1 MEQRNK
7 EKIAKVIF
15 GEGSVFVGR
24 CHDALVAIAQ
34 CAKDL
39 WDTGEYPDLD
49 TCLEQAFAPASDVVD
64 PECLRAVEEVWEQ
77 GKRRFPGAKIYQFR
91 SFTRYSD
98 GQGHLDPEKAGNLVE
113 NYDFLGQ
120 DSISTEWGHFYFGKR
135 EEKTMGKLLLIAG
148 HGGNPFDP
156 GATGNGVQE
165 ADLARDFANHLVLA
179 CRGLGMDID
188 LYDTTKNMVQTYK
201 NGGAFPFQS
210 YDLCLEIHFNASGS
224 VSTVKDGILKGTM
237 FYTHGNMA
245 DKTRQL
251 AQKILAD
258 LIALGSVQAWDGLVP
273 ASVQYDGGL
282 LVQNRCYTA
291 GCEHLLLETCF
302 VSDIDDVNWYRDK
315 RDSIVA
321 AVAHDLAAY
330 AGISPQ
336 VAKYTGMVCNVPEN
350 DNLNVRQEPDNNA
363 PNLTTWGLLSNGNL
377 VEVLEEEENGW
388 DKIRIAGQYVGYAFG
403 KYIADV
409 SEILYDAEVC
419 NVPEGDTLN
428 VRVNPW
434 DDADLLP
441 EWPGLSNTNRVGVLG
456 EVGDGWTR
464 IRIMNQ
470 YDGFV
475 YGKKYLKRVQ

>member
-1 MEQRNK
+1 MEIKQK

-15 GEGSVFVGR
+15 SEGSVFIGS
-24 CHDALVAIAQ
+24 CHDALVAISQ
-34 CAKDL
+34 CIHDL
-39 WDTGEYPDLD
+39 MDTGKYPDLD
-49 TCLEQAFAPASDVVD
+49 TCLEQSFAPASDVVD
-64 PECLRAVEEVWEQ
+64 SECLQAVEEVWEQ
-77 GKRRFPGAKIYQFR
+77 GQRRFPDTKIYQFR
-91 SFTRYSD
+91 SYTRYSD
-98 GQGHLDPEKAGNLVE
+98 GQGNLDAEKAGNLME

-120 DSISTEWGHFYFGKR
+120 DSISSEWGHFYFGRK
-135 EEKTMGKLLLIAG
+135 EEKKMGKLLLIAG
-148 HGGNPFDP
+148 HGGDPFDP
-156 GATGNGVQE
+156 GAVGNGVQE
-165 ADLARDFANHLVLA
+165 AELTRDFANHLVLA
-179 CRGLGMDID
+179 CRNLGMDID

-224 VSTVKDGILKGTM
+224 VSDTPDGVVKGTM

-258 LIALGSVQAWDGLVP
+258 LIALGSIQAWDGLVP
-273 ASVQYDGGL
+273 ASVQYKGGL
-282 LVQNRCYTA
+282 LVQNRCYSA

-302 VSDIDDVNWYRDK
+302 VTDIDDVNWYRAN

-350 DNLNVRQEPDNNA
+350 DNLNVRQAPQDDA

-419 NVPEGDTLN
+419 NVPDGDVLN

-475 YGKKYLKRVQ
+475 YGEKYLKKV

>member
-1 MEQRNK
+1 MDQNSK
-7 EKIAKVIF
+7 EKIAKVIYA
-15 GEGSVFVGR
+15 EGSVFIGR
-24 CHDALVAIAQ
+24 CHCALVAIAQ
-34 CAKDL
+34 CIHDL
-39 WDTGEYPDLD
+39 MDTGAYPDLD
-49 TCLEQAFAPASDVVD
+49 TCLAQAFAPASDVVD
-64 PECLRAVEEVWEQ
+64 PECLQAAEEVWEQ
-77 GKRRFPGAKIYQFR
+77 GKRRFPDAKIYQFR
-91 SFTRYSD
+91 SYTKYSD
-98 GQGHLDPEKAGNLVE
+98 GHGHLDAEKAGNLLE
-113 NYDFLGQ
+113 NYNFLGQ
-120 DSISTEWGHFYFGKR
+120 DSINDLWGHFYFGRK
-135 EEKTMGKLLLIAG
+135 EEKKMGKLLLIAG

-165 ADLARDFANHLVLA
+165 ADLTRDFANHLVLA
-179 CRGLGMDID
+179 CRNLGMDID

-224 VSTVKDGILKGTM
+224 VATVPDGIMKGTM
-237 FYTHGNMA
+237 FYMHGNMA

-273 ASVQYDGGL
+273 ASVQYKGGL
-282 LVQNRCYTA
+282 LVQNRCYSA

-302 VSDIDDVNWYRDK
+302 VSDIDDVNWYRAN

-321 AVAHDLAAY
+321 AVAHDLVAY

-336 VAKYTGMVCNVPEN
+336 TAKYTGMVCNVPEN
-350 DNLNVRQEPDNNA
+350 DNLNVRQDPQNDA

-409 SEILYDAEVC
+409 SKILYDAEVC
-419 NVPEGDTLN
+419 NVPLGDKLN

-434 DDADLLP
+434 DNADILT
-441 EWPGLSNTNRVGVLG
+441 EWPTLSNTNRVGVLG
-456 EVGDGWTR
+456 EVGNGWTR

-475 YGKKYLKRVQ
+475 YGESYLKRV

>member
-1 MEQRNK
+1 MDHLNK

-39 WDTGEYPDLD
+39 WDTGAYPDLD
-49 TCLEQAFAPASDVVD
+49 TCLAQAFAPAANVLE

-77 GKRRFPGAKIYQFR
+77 GRRRFPDAKIYQFR
-91 SFTRYSD
+91 SYTKYSD
-98 GQGHLDPEKAGNLVE
+98 GRGHLDAEKAGNLLE
-113 NYDFLGQ
+113 NYNYLGS
-120 DSISTEWGHFYFGKR
+120 DSINDLWGHFYFGRK
-135 EEKTMGKLLLIAG
+135 EEKKMGKLLLIAG

-165 ADLARDFANHLVLA
+165 ADLTRDFANHLVLA
-179 CRGLGMDID
+179 CRNLGMDID

-210 YDLCLEIHFNASGS
+210 YDLCLEIHFNASGNVNDTS
-224 VSTVKDGILKGTM
+224 DGVMKGTM

-273 ASVQYDGGL
+273 ASVQYKGGL
-282 LVQNRCYTA
+282 LVQNRCYSA

-302 VSDIDDVNWYRDK
+302 VSDIDDVNWYRAK

-336 VAKYTGMVCNVPEN
+336 AAKYTGMVCNVPEN
-350 DNLNVRQEPDNNA
+350 DTLNVRQAPQNDA

-388 DKIRIAGQYVGYAFG
+388 DKIRIDGQYVGYAFG

-419 NVPEGDTLN
+419 NVPDGDVLN

-475 YGKKYLKRVQ
+475 YGKKYLKRV

>member
-1 MEQRNK
+1 MEIKQK

-15 GEGSVFVGR
+15 SEGSVFIGS
-24 CHDALVAIAQ
+24 CHDALVAISQ
-34 CAKDL
+34 CIHDL
-39 WDTGEYPDLD
+39 MDTGKYPDLD
-49 TCLEQAFAPASDVVD
+49 TCLEQSFAPAADTVD
-64 PECLRAVEEVWEQ
+64 PECIQAVEEVWEQ
-77 GKRRFPGAKIYQFR
+77 GQRRFPDAKVYQFR
-91 SFTRYSD
+91 SYTRYSD
-98 GQGHLDPEKAGNLVE
+98 GQGNLDAEKAGNLME

-120 DSISTEWGHFYFGKR
+120 DSISNDWGHFYFGRK

-148 HGGNPFDP
+148 HGGDPFDP

-165 ADLARDFANHLVLA
+165 ADLTRDFANHLVLA
-179 CRGLGMDID
+179 CRNLGMDID

-210 YDLCLEIHFNASGS
+210 YDLCLEIHFNASGNVNDTS
-224 VSTVKDGILKGTM
+224 DGVMKGTM
-237 FYTHGNMA
+237 FYIHGNMA

-273 ASVQYDGGL
+273 ASVQYKGGL
-282 LVQNRCYTA
+282 LVQNRCYSA

-302 VSDIDDVNWYRDK
+302 VSDIDDVNWYRAK

-336 VAKYTGMVCNVPEN
+336 TAKYTGMVCNVPEN
-350 DNLNVRQEPDNNA
+350 DNLNVRQAPQNDA

-388 DKIRIAGQYVGYAFG
+388 DKIRIAGRYVGYVFG
-403 KYIADV
+403 KYITDV

-419 NVPEGDTLN
+419 NVPLGDRLN

-434 DDADLLP
+434 NDADILP
-441 EWPGLSNTNRVGVLG
+441 EWPALSNTNRVGVLG
-456 EVGDGWTR
+456 EVGNGWTR

-475 YGKKYLKRVQ
+475 YGEKYLKKV

>member
-64 PECLRAVEEVWEQ
+64 SECLQAVEEVWEQ
-77 GKRRFPGAKIYQFR
+77 GQRRFPDTKIYQFR
-91 SFTRYSD
+91 SYTKYSD
-98 GQGHLDPEKAGNLVE
+98 GHGHLDAEKAGNLLE
-113 NYDFLGQ
+113 NYNYLGS
-120 DSISTEWGHFYFGKR
+120 DSINDLWGHFYFGRK

-165 ADLARDFANHLVLA
+165 ADLARDFANHLVLG
-179 CRGLGMDID
+179 CRNLGMDID
-188 LYDTTKNMVQTYK
+188 LYDTTKNMAQTYN
-201 NGGAFPFQS
+201 NGGSFPFQS
-210 YDLCLEIHFNASGS
+210 YDLCLEIHFNASDNIS
-224 VSTVKDGILKGTM
+224 VKEDDVLKGTM
-237 FYTHGNMA
+237 FYIHGNMA

-273 ASVQYDGGL
+273 ASVQYKGGL
-282 LVQNRCYTA
+282 LVQNRCYSA

-302 VSDIDDVNWYRDK
+302 VSDIDDVNWYRTN

-336 VAKYTGMVCNVPEN
+336 TAKYTGMVCNVPEN
-350 DNLNVRQEPDNNA
+350 DNLNVRQAPDNNA

-419 NVPEGDTLN
+419 NVPDGDVLN

-475 YGKKYLKRVQ
+475 YGEKYLKKV